1 MHNLIL
7 ILNIYKSNYR
17 YRQFIQN
24 ERSPKPCHGNI
35 LKETVELLI
44 NDENE
49 FDKTVNNN
57 SIKKSFKLKS

>member
-1 MHNLIL
+1 MANTTKV
-7 ILNIYKSNYR
+7 NS
-17 YRQFIQN
+17 
-24 ERSPKPCHGNI
+24 ERNI

>member
-1 MHNLIL
+1 MD
-7 ILNIYKSNYR
+7 NIYAENEL
-17 YRQFIQN
+17 N